1 MQRREWLKLKRL
13 KDEDDFKSKLELGER
28 FLYGHKVTEQIAN
41 PGDNI
46 WYYQVIKI
54 DETVE
59 YMPIFD
65 ILEKDRE
72 VQEFNLEEEK

>member
-1 MQRREWLKLKRL
+1 MQRKEWIALKRL
-13 KDEDDFKSKLELGER
+13 KDGDDFKKELVVGER
-28 FLYGHKVTEQIAN
+28 FLYGSKVVEQVAR
-41 PGDNI
+41 PGESI

-72 VQEFNLEEEK
+72 VQDFKIDE

>member
-1 MQRREWLKLKRL
+1 MQRKEWITLKRL
-13 KDEDDFKSKLELGER
+13 KDEDDFKKELVVGER
-28 FLYGHKVTEQIAN
+28 FLYGQKLIEQTAL
-41 PGDNI
+41 PGESI

-59 YMPIFD
+59 YMPVFD

-72 VQEFNLEEEK
+72 VQDFTQEEN